1 MGSTLVI
8 IRHTF
13 LRGHKYVSRIAPLIA
28 RPRVELHIK
37 WALGIHKRGIL
48 VTKAGVAS
56 VVLSVNVILLDR
68 EKTRKTGFF
77 ICLWTGMK

>member
-1 MGSTLVI
+1 MG
-8 IRHTF
+8 
-13 LRGHKYVSRIAPLIA
+13 A
-28 RPRVELHIK
+28 
-37 WALGIHKRGIL
+37 WNHKRGIL

-56 VVLSVNVILLDR
+56 VMLSVNVILLDR